1 MASVDPTCAGTFSG
15 TPWKKL
21 KPRIAGSAS
30 LGGRRGWACRGVR
43 ANAPMKKAPG
53 AFFDL
58 GCFSPAFRSVFKH
71 YLFLVDTIELCKL
84 LNELTKLDVSING
97 LQVDAL
103 D

>member
-1 MASVDPTCAGTFSG
+1 MEETQRRSYGNLANFFICIDAARTSG
-15 TPWKKL
+15 KGP
-21 KPRIAGSAS
+21 G
-30 LGGRRGWACRGVR
+30 
-43 ANAPMKKAPG
+43 G

-71 YLFLVDTIELCKL
+71 YLFLVDAIELSKL